1 MDLLV
6 SFPPLVHFEDA
17 PIPWGESSGGN
28 IASLVQHLCCV
39 SFYAFFVVPTF
50 LYKMPPYPGVSQVME
65 IEKVD
70 DWQVQY
76 AQYLAE
82 KESKELAVCEVGTQQ
97 QTLRTAAEAEDWAS
111 EYYKYLSE
119 KESRQAQKEGGSE
132 A

>member
-1 MDLLV
+1 
-6 SFPPLVHFEDA
+6 
-17 PIPWGESSGGN
+17 
-28 IASLVQHLCCV
+28 
-39 SFYAFFVVPTF
+39 
-50 LYKMPPYPGVSQVME
+50 MPPYPGVSQVLE
-65 IEKVD
+65 IDKVD
-70 DWQVQY
+70 DWQGQY